1 MSQSS
6 QASERQVVT
15 AAVLAVRGG
24 DPDAFARVVEMYQR
38 RMFGLLLMM
47 MGDRAGAEDV
57 MQESFIRAYSHLES
71 YDLHRE
77 FYPWLA
83 TIAVRLAQNWLKHRG
98 RLDARESAEPAAQTS
113 DDAVDLLGELIED
126 ERARHLWRVV
136 ASLPRGE
143 RMVVLLHYREEMKVS
158 DIGKTL
164 GVTDGT
170 VKTML
175 HRARRKLRMMVGE
188 AEPPPGRGQE
198 RAT

>member
-1 MSQSS
+1 MSRSP
-6 QASERQVVT
+6 QASERQAVS
-15 AAVLAVRGG
+15 AAVIAVRGG
-24 DPDAFARVVEMYQR
+24 DPDAFARLVEIYQR

-47 MGDRAGAEDV
+47 TGDRAAAEDV
-57 MQESFIRAYSHLES
+57 MQESFIRAYSHLER
-71 YDLHRE
+71 YDPRRE

-83 TIAVRLAQNWLKHRG
+83 TIAVRLAQNWLKHRK
-98 RLDARESAEPAAQTS
+98 RLDARESVEPSEQRP
-113 DDAVDLLGELIED
+113 DDAADVLGELIED
-126 ERARHLWRVV
+126 EGARHLWRMV

-143 RMVVLLHYREEMKVS
+143 RMAVLLHYREEMKVS

-175 HRARRKLRMMVGE
+175 HRARRKLRAMMGE
-188 AEPPPGRGQE
+188 AELPPGHEQE